1 MSSNVGAGF
10 ESFVYR
16 SSGGVEAQS
25 DPAEVSARPA
35 PPQKTSGTEDKPKGE
50 AELARLISQARAE
63 GVRAGEQQARAGSEA
78 TLVEQ
83 RKQIEQVLSA
93 FALERSEY
101 YAKAER
107 ELVQLALAIASRIL
121 HRESQIDRM
130 VVAGLAKVML
140 EKMRQ
145 DTKIK
150 VRVHPGEASSWRR
163 YFQDNE
169 SLEILEDATLAPQDC
184 KLETELGVADLG
196 LDAQLKEVEQGFFDL
211 LALKPAS
218 K

>member
-1 MSSNVGAGF
+1 MPNC
-10 ESFVYR
+10 
-16 SSGGVEAQS
+16 
-25 DPAEVSARPA
+25 
-35 PPQKTSGTEDKPKGE
+35 E
-50 AELARLISQARAE
+50 AELARLVAQARAE
-63 GVRAGEQQARAGSEA
+63 GVRAAEQQARALDEE
-78 TLVEQ
+78 TLLEQ
-83 RKQIEQVLSA
+83 RKQINMVLSA

-101 YAKAER
+101 YVKAER

-121 HRESQIDRM
+121 HRESQVDRM

-145 DTKIK
+145 DTKVK
-150 VRVHPGEASSWRR
+150 VRVHPGEASSWRH

-169 SLEILEDATLAPQDC
+169 SLEVVEDATLAPKDC
-184 KLETELGVADLG
+184 RLETELGVADLG

-211 LALKPAS
+211 LALKPAP